1 MTELFEKGESAVRG
15 TVLTA
20 EVAMLESGMS
30 ARNQSRLSG
39 ILGLRGLGE
48 NLIPSDRPFG
58 NNLDLKI
65 RPVRTCERLFQH
77 NRL

>member
-39 ILGLRGLGE
+39 ILGLRGLG
-48 NLIPSDRPFG
+48 R
-58 NNLDLKI
+58 KI
-65 RPVRTCERLFQH
+65 
-77 NRL
+77 